1 MMPFSASNPIS
12 ARCSRCSCSSE
23 ELMTRRCS
31 TPAISAKGPPRFDRN
46 SFSNCVDPA
55 FAFFRTDELVN
66 RVADQMED
74 VVVAFRWNHID
85 QDFSSTS
92 HHIVAHGTSPWP
104 VYGIGRRDVIR
115 RCHLM
120 CRAHRLL
127 QTLLLFVSKCSRCSQ
142 RR

>member
-66 RVADQMED
+66 RCRSNGGCGRCLSLETILTRIFPQP
-74 VVVAFRWNHID
+74 
-85 QDFSSTS
+85 